1 MNHIIIS
8 VAAAVLTASVCMA
21 EPPVHFVR
29 TDVPNK
35 AFYKDLFMDTG
46 IRMMEYRTLP
56 VVDYLDLQ
64 YEYFFAPENTPE
76 NQILQDAAYCGNPED
91 LNGVFLY
98 PDGEP
103 RFRIVYVN
111 GGYAGSHS
119 LSYKAEGRNNLRR
132 FVLNGG
138 SLVGSCAGSF
148 LSSFGTT
155 SSYYA
160 QHGYLGLWPGL
171 VDNTGV
177 TLHPAYDIPETSPI
191 RKYYDFGGNYK
202 LEEILHMNGPFFS
215 KWAEVPYTEVL
226 AVNNCPDYKFDGQP
240 SIIAYKPD
248 TFRGRL
254 VCSGGHPEQVAEGEG
269 LGLMAAL
276 VNYAFDG
283 LGITRAKGELFN
295 GETRTMDRSTAD
307 NDPEYTRIGDR
318 QCHHFVFSLPKGARN
333 IRIRLEALEPFNLSL
348 RLANGTFAFKE
359 DAEYSVENGDAVKTL
374 SFDRLPDGLWYVG
387 VQCEETV
394 DCTFGEH
401 GFQYSGRTE
410 VLNGVPYKISVAWDG
425 GRRAWPVSFPQR
437 KIHNGALLASG
448 SDFNEVVKQL
458 VDQEA
463 KASSIDSLIT
473 KITFRSSD
481 SCADG
486 QRVDNIISSLPVY
499 ASRQGS
505 EITITTAAPK
515 FIVPVDA
522 SFMFSDLKALKEIKG
537 VENLDF
543 SETVYKNDMFQGC
556 PDFDSDKFFSNNSL

>member
-1 MNHIIIS
+1 MNHKIIS

-56 VVDYLDLQ
+56 VVDYLGLQ

-119 LSYKAEGRNNLRR
+119 QSYKAEGRNNLHR

-226 AVNNCPDYKFDGQP
+226 AVNNCPD
-240 SIIAYKPD
+240 
-248 TFRGRL
+248 
-254 VCSGGHPEQVAEGEG
+254 
-269 LGLMAAL
+269 
-276 VNYAFDG
+276 
-283 LGITRAKGELFN
+283 
-295 GETRTMDRSTAD
+295 
-307 NDPEYTRIGDR
+307 
-318 QCHHFVFSLPKGARN
+318 
-333 IRIRLEALEPFNLSL
+333 
-348 RLANGTFAFKE
+348 
-359 DAEYSVENGDAVKTL
+359 
-374 SFDRLPDGLWYVG
+374 
-387 VQCEETV
+387 
-394 DCTFGEH
+394 
-401 GFQYSGRTE
+401 
-410 VLNGVPYKISVAWDG
+410 
-425 GRRAWPVSFPQR
+425 
-437 KIHNGALLASG
+437 
-448 SDFNEVVKQL
+448 
-458 VDQEA
+458 
-463 KASSIDSLIT
+463 
-473 KITFRSSD
+473 
-481 SCADG
+481 
-486 QRVDNIISSLPVY
+486 
-499 ASRQGS
+499 
-505 EITITTAAPK
+505 
-515 FIVPVDA
+515 
-522 SFMFSDLKALKEIKG
+522 
-537 VENLDF
+537 
-543 SETVYKNDMFQGC
+543 
-556 PDFDSDKFFSNNSL
+556 FDSDKFFSNNSL

>member
-1 MNHIIIS
+1 MNLKAITAAIS
-8 VAAAVLTASVCMA
+8 VFTASVCMA
-21 EPPVHFVR
+21 EQPVHFVR

-46 IRMMEYRTLP
+46 IRMMEYRTMP
-56 VVDYLDLQ
+56 VVDHLGLQ

-76 NQILQDAAYCGNPED
+76 NQKLQNAAYCGNPQD

-103 RFRIVYVN
+103 RFRLVYVN

-119 LSYKAEGRNNLRR
+119 LSYMAKGRDNLRR

-138 SLVGSCAGSF
+138 SFVGSCAGSF
-148 LSSFGTT
+148 LSSIGTT
-155 SSYYA
+155 TSYYA

-171 VDNTGV
+171 VDNTNF
-177 TLHPAYDIPETSPI
+177 TIQAAYDIPETSPL
-191 RKYYDFGGNYK
+191 RTYYDFGGNYK

-215 KWAEVPYTEVL
+215 KWADVPDTEVL
-226 AVNNCPDYKFDGQP
+226 AVNNCPDYKSHGSP

-248 TFRGRL
+248 IFRGRL
-254 VCSGGHPEQVAEGEG
+254 ICSGGHPEQVPEGEG
-269 LGLMAAL
+269 LGLMTAL

-283 LGITRAKGELFN
+283 VGTARVKGQLFN
-295 GETRTMDRSTAD
+295 GEVRTMDRSTAD
-307 NDPEYTRIGDR
+307 NDPEYTCIGDR
-318 QCHHFVFSLPKGARN
+318 QCHHFVFSLPKGARE
-333 IRIRLEALEPFNLSL
+333 ICITLETLRPFNLSL

-359 DAEYSVENGDAVKTL
+359 DAEYSVENEDAVKTL

-410 VLNGVPYKISVAWDG
+410 VLNGVPYRISVSWKKG
-425 GRRAWPVSFPQR
+425 GRQLNVVLPQR
-437 KIHNGALLASG
+437 KLHEGALLAGG
-448 SDFNEVVKQL
+448 SDFNEIVKHL
-458 VDQEA
+458 VDADA

-473 KITFRSSD
+473 KISFRSSD
-481 SCADG
+481 SG
-486 QRVDNIISSLPVY
+486 TEGLRVDNIISSLPVY

-505 EITITTAAPK
+505 EVFITTGAPK

-522 SFMFSDLKALKEIKG
+522 SFMFSDLKALREIEG

-556 PDFDSDKFFSNNSL
+556 PDFESDKFFSNNSL